1 VRWCTYVG
9 EDRVARRGLER
20 GPAAPRAGAGR
31 PAGPL
36 GDDGTRLRQAAERAR
51 QESAVDPAAVRLL
64 PPVPRPPSVRDF
76 MALEED
82 VVTAS
87 AAIGGTVDPL
97 WYRQPVSYFSSP
109 ASLLGA
115 HDPVAVSPGSRA
127 FNYELEVAV
136 VIGREGADLSP
147 EEAMDHIAGYVL
159 FCDWSARGVH
169 GEEMKF
175 NLGPPKGQG
184 PGVELRAVDAHRR
197 RAGTGRRDGR
207 LGQRRA
213 L

>member
-1 VRWCTYVG
+1 VKLYVA
-9 EDRVARRGLER
+9 EARPRI
-20 GPAAPRAGAGR
+20 AAEQGQP
-31 PAGPL
+31 GPL
-36 GDDGTRLRQAAERAR
+36 TGLHRRFETTPGAQARVDWGTR
-51 QESAVDPAAVRLL
+51 
-64 PPVPRPPSVRDF
+64 
-76 MALEED
+76 
-82 VVTAS
+82 
-87 AAIGGTVDPL
+87 
-97 WYRQPVSYFSSP
+97 
-109 ASLLGA
+109 
-115 HDPVAVSPGSRA
+115 A
-127 FNYELEVAV
+127 FDYELEVAV

-159 FCDWSARGVH
+159 FCDWSAREVH

-184 PGVELRAVDAHRR
+184 LGVELRAVDAHRR